1 MLDNDFDNEE
11 YTDDFDELDI
21 SDSDQIAR
29 EIDRIEQDSL
39 EAKHK
44 KEKDYCILHKF
55 DFISSKYFRV
65 FSVTCPKTLICSSLL
80 FSNAFFADSIL
91 FINISLRPKL

>member
-44 KEKDYCILHKF
+44 KEKDKNYYVTNKELLAEIRKYCESKKKDPEGRRTYIWRTWNDDNENMYKI
-55 DFISSKYFRV
+55 FITS
-65 FSVTCPKTLICSSLL
+65 
-80 FSNAFFADSIL
+80 
-91 FINISLRPKL
+91 

>member
-39 EAKHK
+39 EAKYK
-44 KEKDYCILHKF
+44 KEKDKNYYVTNKELLAEIRKYCE
-55 DFISSKYFRV
+55 SKKKDPEGRRTY
-65 FSVTCPKTLICSSLL
+65 I
-80 FSNAFFADSIL
+80 
-91 FINISLRPKL
+91 